1 MSPAAAWRLLGI
13 APTDDKRA
21 IRSAYAARLKAI
33 DPDADRDGFAA
44 LRAARDLALAK
55 ADATQ
60 DEADPAE
67 PSPAPGIEVVL
78 ACSTPPMGTPL
89 LSLDQA
95 GTVST
100 EQAVAAPWSVPDLA
114 PHVRPAGEG
123 EASDVKAG
131 PIWWSPVAA
140 PDAGIQHDPDRPD
153 HALHA
158 LLYPDPD
165 AESQDEPMR
174 GDEIGRGI
182 ALIDRLNDDAQHGAI
197 DLHARLEEWLS
208 HVLAGAWP
216 RSHPLLAHAAALFGW
231 SAREGQIDAPRA
243 IDFINRR
250 LASDRFADA
259 VQQKGHPLH
268 GAWKQLSKP
277 TRVGQGRALWWQG
290 DRINELIG
298 TIRRDYPEVEQRL
311 NWHRIA
317 LWEAHNERP
326 IRWWTMAI
334 GAFFALQLIA
344 RIATSIYHPTD
355 QSTPVQISR
364 AGDASAPLAPVAPR
378 IPGGLGDVNADM
390 EAALRRALGPDIT
403 IEALRARA
411 PMVYQ
416 LFESNWRVGLD
427 LGRTRVQYLDSMEA
441 IMRERYALLA
451 REAGGEKLVALQR
464 HRLREAR
471 LLKGAHWRACVKMS
485 RTGGLAETSL
495 VPADKREKL
504 RPEIADLI
512 LAMPGNPNPPDVRGS
527 FTIPGEIV
535 TQVVERSGLGIDQ
548 VSDAFRN
555 IGDDRTQCLTQIA
568 LLSATLDAS
577 AAARAALLPRL

>member
-1 MSPAAAWRLLGI
+1 MTPAAAWRLLAI

-44 LRAARDLALAK
+44 LRAARDLALAE
-55 ADATQ
+55 ADVTT
-60 DEADPAE
+60 DVADPAE
-67 PSPAPGIEVVL
+67 AAPSPGIEVVL
-78 ACSTPPMGTPL
+78 ACPAPPMGPPA
-89 LSLDQA
+89 LSLEQG
-95 GTVST
+95 GTVSV
-100 EQAVAAPWSVPDLA
+100 EQAIEAPWSVADLA
-114 PHVRPAGEG
+114 PNVRSAGQDD
-123 EASDVKAG
+123 ASDVQAG
-131 PIWWSPVAA
+131 PIWWSPVTA
-140 PDAGIQHDPDRPD
+140 PHAEIQYDPGRPD

-174 GDEIGRGI
+174 GDEIDRGI
-182 ALIDRLNDDAQHGAI
+182 ALIDRLNDDAQQGAI

-208 HVLAGAWP
+208 HILAGAWP
-216 RSHPLLAHAAALFGW
+216 RSHPLLGHAAALFGW

-290 DRINELIG
+290 DKINELIG

-344 RIATSIYHPTD
+344 RIATSVYHPNE
-355 QSTPVQISR
+355 QKTPVQIGG
-364 AGDASAPLAPVAPR
+364 AGAPLVAVAPR
-378 IPGGLGDVNADM
+378 VPGGLGDVEADM
-390 EAALRRALGPDIT
+390 EAAVRRALGPDMT
-403 IEALRARA
+403 IDALRTRA
-411 PMVYQ
+411 PLVYQ
-416 LFESNWRVGLD
+416 LFESNWRTGLD
-427 LGRTRVQYLDSMEA
+427 MGRTQAQYVDTMEGL
-441 IMRERYALLA
+441 MRERYALLA
-451 REAGGEKLVALQR
+451 REAGGEALTALQR
-464 HRLREAR
+464 HRLSEAR
-471 LLKGAHWRACVKMS
+471 LLKGEHWRQCTAMF
-485 RTGGLAETSL
+485 RRGGLAEASL
-495 VPADKREKL
+495 VPAAKREKL
-504 RPEIADLI
+504 RPDIADLV

-535 TQVVERSGLGIDQ
+535 AQVVERSGLGIDQ

-568 LLSATLDAS
+568 LLSATLDAR
-577 AAARAALLPRL
+577 AEERAALLPRL

>member
-1 MSPAAAWRLLGI
+1 
-13 APTDDKRA
+13 
-21 IRSAYAARLKAI
+21 
-33 DPDADRDGFAA
+33 
-44 LRAARDLALAK
+44 
-55 ADATQ
+55 
-60 DEADPAE
+60 
-67 PSPAPGIEVVL
+67 
-78 ACSTPPMGTPL
+78 
-89 LSLDQA
+89 
-95 GTVST
+95 
-100 EQAVAAPWSVPDLA
+100 
-114 PHVRPAGEG
+114 
-123 EASDVKAG
+123 
-131 PIWWSPVAA
+131 
-140 PDAGIQHDPDRPD
+140 
-153 HALHA
+153 
-158 LLYPDPD
+158 PDPE

-174 GDEIGRGI
+174 DDEIDRGI
-182 ALIDRLNDDAQHGAI
+182 ALIDRLNNDAQQGAI

-208 HVLAGAWP
+208 HILAGAWP
-216 RSHPLLAHAAALFGW
+216 RSHPLLGHAAALFGW
-231 SAREGQIDAPRA
+231 TAREGQIDAPRA

-290 DRINELIG
+290 DKINELIG

-326 IRWWTMAI
+326 IRWWTLAI

-344 RIATSIYHPTD
+344 RIATSVYHPSEP
-355 QSTPVQISR
+355 STPVQISQ
-364 AGDASAPLAPVAPR
+364 AGDVSTPLAAVAPR
-378 IPGGLGDVNADM
+378 VPGGLGDVEADM
-390 EAALRRALGPDIT
+390 DAAVRRALGPDMT
-403 IEALRARA
+403 IDALRTRA
-411 PMVYQ
+411 PLAYQ

-427 LGRTRVQYLDSMEA
+427 LGRTRAQYIDTMEA

-451 REAGGEKLVALQR
+451 REAGGDRLVALQR

-471 LLKGAHWRACVKMS
+471 LLKGAHWRACTKMS
-485 RTGGLAETSL
+485 RTGGLADTSL
-495 VPADKREKL
+495 VPADKRDRL
-504 RPEIADLI
+504 RPEIADLV

-577 AAARAALLPRL
+577 AEARAALLPRL

>member
-1 MSPAAAWRLLGI
+1 MTPAAAWRLLGI
-13 APTDDKRA
+13 APTDDKRT

-33 DPDADRDGFAA
+33 DPDADRDGFAT
-44 LRAARDLALAK
+44 LRAARDLALAE
-55 ADATQ
+55 ADVPTDA
-60 DEADPAE
+60 ADPAE
-67 PSPAPGIEVVL
+67 ATPSPGIEVVL
-78 ACSTPPMGTPL
+78 ACPTPPIGPPA
-89 LSLDQA
+89 LSLEQA
-95 GTVST
+95 ETVSI
-100 EQAVAAPWSVPDLA
+100 ERAIEAPWSIPDLA
-114 PHVRPAGEG
+114 PDVRSAGQD

-131 PIWWSPVAA
+131 PIWWSPVTA
-140 PDAGIQHDPDRPD
+140 PYAKIQHDPDRPD

-158 LLYPDPD
+158 LLYPDPE
-165 AESQDEPMR
+165 AETQDEPMR
-174 GDEIGRGI
+174 GDEIDRGI
-182 ALIDRLNDDAQHGAI
+182 ALIDRLNDDAQQGAI

-216 RSHPLLAHAAALFGW
+216 RSHPLLGHAAGLFGW

-290 DRINELIG
+290 DKINELIG

-344 RIATSIYHPTD
+344 RIATSIYHPSE
-355 QSTPVQISR
+355 QSTPVQI
-364 AGDASAPLAPVAPR
+364 GGASAPLAAVAPR
-378 IPGGLGDVNADM
+378 VPGGLGDVEADM
-390 EAALRRALGPDIT
+390 EAAVQRALGPHIT
-403 IEALRARA
+403 IDALRARA
-411 PMVYQ
+411 PLVYQ
-416 LFESNWRVGLD
+416 LFESNWRTALD
-427 LGRTRVQYLDSMEA
+427 MGRTRAQYIDTMEA
-441 IMRERYALLA
+441 LMRERFMLLA
-451 REAGGEKLVALQR
+451 REAGGEKLAALQR
-464 HRLREAR
+464 HRLDEAR
-471 LLKGAHWRACVKMS
+471 LLKGAHWRACTKMN
-485 RTGGLAETSL
+485 RTGGLAEIAL
-495 VPADKREKL
+495 VPAEKREKL
-504 RPEIADLI
+504 RPEIADLV
-512 LAMPGNPNPPDVRGS
+512 LAMPANPNPPDVRGS

-555 IGDDRTQCLTQIA
+555 HGDDRTQCLTQIA
-568 LLSATLDAS
+568 LLDATLDAD
-577 AAARAALLPRL
+577 AKTRAALLPRL